1 MNNFYTMMQGRIPKL
16 LLIPVIWAL
25 VVQTSYAQT
34 NIAPF
39 ADAFATPTTGMAPLT
54 VTFDGSGSYDPD
66 GTIVDYQWNSSD
78 GQTAS
83 GDKASLTFRAAGA
96 YDIDLVVVDDFG
108 SVNINTAQQ
117 TIKVTLAAD
126 SKPPIANFT
135 ATPTTGTAPLTIN
148 LDATESSDPDGKIV
162 EYQWNSSD
170 GQTAS
175 GRDATMTFDLPGSY
189 EISLVVKDNNGLIST
204 NSAQQTINVTA
215 KPSPQPPI
223 AKFTATPTTGTAPLT
238 VNLDASESS
247 DQDGKIVEYQ
257 WNTSDGQT
265 ASGRDA
271 TMTFDVPGSYEIS
284 LVVKDNDGLISTNS
298 AQHTINVTAKP
309 SPQPPIA
316 KFTATSTTGTAPLTI
331 NLDATES
338 SDPDGKIVE
347 YQWNSSDGQTAS
359 GRDATITFNSVG
371 TYKISL
377 VVKDNDGLI
386 STNSAQHTINVTAKP
401 SPQPPIAKFTA
412 TPTTGTAP
420 LTINLDASDSSDQD
434 GKIVEYQWNSSDGQT
449 ASGRDA
455 TMTFDSVGTYKISLV
470 VKDNDGLISTNSA
483 QQTINVTAKP
493 SLQPP
498 VAKFTATPT
507 TGTAPLTVKL
517 DASDSSDQDGEIVE
531 YQWNTSDGQ
540 TALGRNATM
549 TFDLPG
555 SYEISLV
562 VKDNDGLISTNTA
575 QQMINVTTKPS
586 PQPPVAKFTATPT
599 TGTAPLTVQ
608 LDASDSSDPDG
619 EITEYQWKSSDGQ
632 TALGRDAT
640 MTFDLPGSYEISL
653 AVKDNDGLTDSISLS
668 VVVHKSACTA
678 PPSNMVAW
686 WPLDEGATATDIA
699 GSNHG
704 TYTGSFGHATGV
716 VDHAVSLDGESGY
729 VEVPDNPS
737 LNFGTGDF
745 SIDAWIFHKPDN
757 SSGVQVILD
766 KRENSASGTI
776 GYSFYLY
783 NGQLGFQL
791 ADGVGATSTC
801 ETYPASSPPG
811 ASCTNYIVNGPNLAD
826 GLWHHVAVT
835 VKRDNS
841 LGGRFYIDG
850 IPQGAWI
857 VDGDPQ
863 ANFDTSRR
871 NGSLNNNGPL
881 RIGSRSFSVTGLYQG
896 GIDEVELF
904 NRALTESEIQDIYNA
919 GAAGKCK
926 DFILM
931 PWDRRPCKGQNSV
944 NVAATVCNYL
954 TAPQTYQLSSV
965 LPSTYHSQCNFTPT
979 PPLINYNVSP
989 TQLTVLPGQC
999 NSFTVQIDVPAGLTA
1014 SDTACYTATVNNVTA
1029 GHNLSNE
1036 GSILGTTGWCVVGP
1050 PDMAF
1055 QTLDLSEPTSVTLN
1069 ITNTGDTAKTLDYTL
1084 IPVRSDMDESREAS
1098 LSINGQEPGIGV
1110 SDKLFLNSGE
1120 TGQINLTA
1128 ALTQRDSFSV
1138 AEAILMTDVDGDGH
1152 QEPLYSTAFLYKTTS
1167 DDDEIFSEIR
1177 FEGLKNAY
1185 DIGDTL
1191 TITVAESSATSR
1203 SERVDLWVA
1212 AQIPTGEFAYI
1223 TSSPSEP
1230 FSLEPRPFKTGIT
1243 PSETVHSV
1251 FEFQVPPG
1259 MQGKYLLY
1267 ALYAQEGSNPLVT
1280 ATVWRSNLMSF
1291 SIWLAQCLPATYT
1304 QSSGL
1309 LHFPTVK
1316 IAGEP
1321 VQVFEANLQ
1330 LDSLPRVFKFI
1341 DATPLPDNAATRAEC
1356 PIFEPSTGQL
1366 HVPAAITTE
1375 GSQTIELELQ
1385 LESPTSLR
1393 FKLINVTPNN
1403 LSTLF

>member
-175 GRDATMTFDLPGSY
+175 GRDATMTFNSVGTYQISLVVKDNNGLISSNTAQHTINVTAKPSLQPPVAKFTATPTTGTAPLTINLDASDSSDQDGEIVEYQWNTSDGQTASGRDATMTFDLPGSY

-238 VNLDASESS
+238 VKLDASESS
-247 DQDGKIVEYQ
+247 DPDGTVVEYQ
-257 WNTSDGQT
+257 WNSSDGQT

-271 TMTFDVPGSYEIS
+271 TMTFDLPRSYKIS
-284 LVVKDNDGLISTNS
+284 LVVKDNDGLISTNT
-298 AQHTINVTAKP
+298 AQQTINVTAKP
-309 SPQPPIA
+309 SLQPPVA
-316 KFTATSTTGTAPLTI
+316 KFTATPTTGTAPLTVK
-331 NLDATES
+331 LDASDS
-338 SDPDGKIVE
+338 SDPDGTVVE

-386 STNSAQHTINVTAKP
+386 STNT
-401 SPQPPIAKFTA
+401 
-412 TPTTGTAP
+412 
-420 LTINLDASDSSDQD
+420 
-434 GKIVEYQWNSSDGQT
+434 
-449 ASGRDA
+449 
-455 TMTFDSVGTYKISLV
+455 
-470 VKDNDGLISTNSA
+470 A
-483 QQTINVTAKP
+483 QQTISVTAKP

-498 VAKFTATPT
+498 VAKFTATST

-531 YQWNTSDGQ
+531 YQWNSSDGQ
-540 TALGRNATM
+540 TALGRDATM

-575 QQMINVTTKPS
+575 QQMINVTAKPS

-599 TGTAPLTVQ
+599 TGTAPFTVQ

-619 EITEYQWKSSDGQ
+619 TVVEYQWKSSDGQ
-632 TALGRDAT
+632 TTSGRDAT
-640 MTFDLPGSYEISL
+640 MTFALAGNYEISL
-653 AVKDNDGLTDSISLS
+653 AVKDNDGLTASISLS

-686 WPLDEGATATDIA
+686 WPFDETSGTTALDIA
-699 GSNHG
+699 GGNNG
-704 TYTGSFGHATGV
+704 THIGSPVPTSGKVSGALDFGSFGSP
-716 VDHAVSLDGESGY
+716 VSY
-729 VEVPDNPS
+729 VEVSDNPS
-737 LNFGTGDF
+737 LNFGAGDF
-745 SIDAWIFHKPDN
+745 SIDAWFNNGIGPIVSKLSN
-757 SSGVQVILD
+757 SGIGYELRSDVIVSTDLP
-766 KRENSASGTI
+766 SGTRALILTVVGSEGGFSYYDCGEVPPAPWSHVAAVIDREANTAKCYVNGVLSDTITDSIMGSTATAGDSLFI
-776 GYSFYLY
+776 GYSNMFGSGDRY
-783 NGQLGFQL
+783 
-791 ADGVGATSTC
+791 A
-801 ETYPASSPPG
+801 
-811 ASCTNYIVNGPNLAD
+811 
-826 GLWHHVAVT
+826 
-835 VKRDNS
+835 
-841 LGGRFYIDG
+841 G
-850 IPQGAWI
+850 I
-857 VDGDPQ
+857 
-863 ANFDTSRR
+863 
-871 NGSLNNNGPL
+871 
-881 RIGSRSFSVTGLYQG
+881 
-896 GIDEVELF
+896 IDEVELF

-919 GAAGKCK
+919 DAAGKCK
-926 DFILM
+926 DFIHV

-944 NVAATVCNYL
+944 NVAAKVCNYS
-954 TAPQTYQLSSV
+954 TVPQTYQLSSV

-989 TQLTVLPGQC
+989 TQLIVLPGQC
-999 NSFTVQIDVPAGLTA
+999 NPFTVQIDIPAGLTA

-1036 GSILGTTGWCVVGP
+1036 GSILGPTDLCVVGP

-1152 QEPLYSTAFLYKTTS
+1152 QEPLYSTAFLYKITN